1 MQPSSIR
8 PPGIVGYHAYL
19 PGYRLQR
26 GEIAAAIGSSA
37 RGVRC
42 VAGYDEDST
51 TLGVAAALPAVRGRE
66 PSVGSVW
73 FATTDPVYA
82 DKTNATAIHAALDLQ
97 PGIIAADLGASLR
110 SGIAAL
116 LIAARDAGLA
126 VLADRRGG
134 PAGGADERDGADAAA
149 AFLFGAEDPL
159 AEIIGT
165 ASVTAEFIDRWRAPG
180 TPDGAAWEERFGEQR
195 YTELADELL
204 ARLAGAGAGAKAG
217 GAGAGAGAGAELGG
231 IQRFAVTGSNARAVR
246 SVAKIVQQAT
256 GAKLEGADLADAI
269 GHAGAAQPGLALAD
283 LLDAASAGETLLL
296 ISLADGADALI
307 LRATEALA
315 TRRGEPLRAQVDRGV
330 TIGYP
335 QYLLWRERLAAERPR
350 RPDPDRPSA
359 PFAWR
364 NRRYKLSM
372 TGGRC
377 GKCGAVQFP
386 LPRVCYQCH
395 AADDFEPVPAAGQT
409 GRIVTFTV
417 DRLAYSPSPP
427 LVSAIVAVE
436 HGGRLQCELTDV
448 RGPIQLG
455 DEVVPTFRRGATV
468 GGIRN
473 YLWKARPV
481 YPTTPDG
488 AEPEN

>member
-1 MQPSSIR
+1 MPAKPTQ

-66 PSVGSVW
+66 PAVGSVW

-82 DKTNATAIHAALDLQ
+82 DKTNATAIHAALDL
-97 PGIIAADLGASLR
+97 PPDIIAADLGASLR

-116 LIAARDAGLA
+116 LVAARDGGLA

-149 AFLFGAEDPL
+149 AFLFGEQDPL
-159 AEIIGT
+159 ARILAT

-180 TPDGAAWEERFGEQR
+180 TPDGATWEERFGEQR
-195 YTELADELL
+195 YTELADQLL
-204 ARLAGAGAGAKAG
+204 TRLAGSGSESGSG
-217 GAGAGAGAGAELGG
+217 IELGD
-231 IQRFAVTGSNARAVR
+231 IQRFAVAGSNARAVR

-256 GAKLEGADLADAI
+256 GAQLEGDGLTDAI

-283 LLDAASAGETLLL
+283 LLDAAKPGETLLL
-296 ISLADGADALI
+296 ISLADGADALV
-307 LRATEALA
+307 LKATEAIA
-315 TRRGEPLRAQVDRGV
+315 ADRGEPLRAQVDRGV
-330 TIGYP
+330 TVGYP

-386 LPRVCYQCH
+386 LPSVCYQCH
-395 AADDFEPVPAAGQT
+395 AADDFEPVPAAGKT
-409 GRIVTFTV
+409 ARIVTFTV

-427 LVSAIVAVE
+427 LVSAIVAFAG
-436 HGGRLQCELTDV
+436 GGRLQCELTDV
-448 RGPIQLG
+448 RGPIRVG

-473 YLWKARPV
+473 YLWKARPINPV
-481 YPTTPDG
+481 DPTTPDG
-488 AEPEN
+488 AEPES

>member
-1 MQPSSIR
+1 MPPSSIQPLTTQPGR
-8 PPGIVGYHAYL
+8 YPQTGIVGYHAYL
-19 PGYRLQR
+19 PGYRLER
-26 GEIAAAIGSSA
+26 SEIAAAVGSSA

-51 TLGVAAALPAVRGRE
+51 TLG
-66 PSVGSVW
+66 
-73 FATTDPVYA
+73 
-82 DKTNATAIHAALDLQ
+82 
-97 PGIIAADLGASLR
+97 
-110 SGIAAL
+110 
-116 LIAARDAGLA
+116 LA

-134 PAGGADERDGADAAA
+134 PAGGTDEREGADAAV
-149 AFLFGAEDPL
+149 AFLFGEVDPL
-159 AEIIGT
+159 ARIICT

-180 TPDGAAWEERFGEQR
+180 APDGATWEERFGEQR
-195 YTELADELL
+195 YTQLADQLL
-204 ARLAGAGAGAKAG
+204 TRLSE
-217 GAGAGAGAGAELGG
+217 AGAELGDVR
-231 IQRFAVTGSNARAVR
+231 RFAVAGSN
-246 SVAKIVQQAT
+246 
-256 GAKLEGADLADAI
+256 
-269 GHAGAAQPGLALAD
+269 AGAAQAGLALAD
-283 LLDAASAGETLLL
+283 LLDAAMAGETLLL

-307 LRATEALA
+307 LRATEAIA
-315 TRRGEPLRAQVDRGV
+315 ASRGEPLRAQFDRGV

-395 AADDFEPVPAAGQT
+395 AADDFEPVPASGQT
-409 GRIVTFTV
+409 GRIATFTV
-417 DRLAYSPSPP
+417 DRLAFSPSPP
-427 LVSAIVAVE
+427 RVSAIVAFTR
-436 HGGRLQCELTDV
+436 GGRLQCELTDV
-448 RGPIQLG
+448 RRPIRVG

-473 YLWKARPV
+473 YIWKARPV
-481 YPTTPDG
+481 YPTTPAAAGQPGAAGRPD
-488 AEPEN
+488 AEPES